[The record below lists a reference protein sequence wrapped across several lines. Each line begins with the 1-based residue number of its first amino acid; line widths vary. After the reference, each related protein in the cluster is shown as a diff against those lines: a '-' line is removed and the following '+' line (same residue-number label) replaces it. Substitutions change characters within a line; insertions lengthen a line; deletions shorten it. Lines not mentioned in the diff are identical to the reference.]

1 MKIIMLGESDA
12 GKTSLMLRFTDNVY
26 VKDSTCT
33 VGIDIKLK
41 KVKID
46 GYILKLQIWDTAGQ
60 EKF

>member
-46 GYILKLQIWDTAGQ
+46 GYILKL
-60 EKF
+60 